1 MFLSLLLICSVGFA
15 EVNLSDLAES
25 SEQQAEIGDTIK
37 NALKNDTL
45 PECDMY
51 DQNPGSCDPE
61 NALEKCIAC
70 KRKGLTFLSSHEN
83 RCPGQQA
90 IKHSLR
96 DKYMFVASYQSALSS
111 RLKRKVHICRVTSAT
126 KTEIEEN
133 EARKGGAMGPQPAV
147 VQGQVQGQPQ
157 GQMQGQ
163 SNPNFEAQ
171 ESEMYM
177 MAGVGL
183 LAFMCI
189 GGVVFVTM
197 R

>member
-1 MFLSLLLICSVGFA
+1 MLLPILLICSVSFA
-15 EVNLSDLAES
+15 EVNLNDLAEA
-25 SEQQAEIGDTIK
+25 SEQQSEIGDTIK

-45 PECDMY
+45 PECEMY
-51 DQNPGSCDPE
+51 EQNPGSCDPQ
-61 NALEKCIAC
+61 NAMEKCIAC

-83 RCPGQQA
+83 RCPGQEA

-96 DKYMFVASYQSALSS
+96 DKYMFVASYQSALST

-126 KTEIEEN
+126 KEEIAEN
-133 EARKGGAMGPQPAV
+133 EARKGAGAGVPQPAV
-147 VQGQVQGQPQ
+147 IQGQMQGQPQ
-157 GQMQGQ
+157 AQGQ

-197 R
+197 K